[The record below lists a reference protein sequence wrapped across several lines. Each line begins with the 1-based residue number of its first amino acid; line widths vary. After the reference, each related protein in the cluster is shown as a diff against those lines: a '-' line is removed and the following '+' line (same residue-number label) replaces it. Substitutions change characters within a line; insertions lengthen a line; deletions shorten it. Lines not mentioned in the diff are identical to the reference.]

1 MHWFII
7 MFPINIPIWVFGSI
21 WHTYPNYPNSLLRF
35 IPHII
40 LHYNLYDV
48 KIPLDLPYS
57 YYYYYYY
64 HYHFL
69 GICIANLQPRT
80 P

>member
-48 KIPLDLPYS
+48 KIPLDLPY
-57 YYYYYYY
+57 YYYY
-64 HYHFL
+64 L
-69 GICIANLQPRT
+69 VVVVVV
-80 P
+80 